1 MITLEQ
7 KNEYMKHFS
16 IVLRKINEK
25 YCPSQK
31 CVDIDSD
38 SEFFADSC
46 NFIGLHH
53 EIFKLIGTL
62 ENMIQYNN
70 WISEEGKK

>member
-7 KNEYMKHFS
+7 KNEYMKHLA

-25 YCPSQK
+25 YVPSKK
-31 CVDIDSD
+31 CVEIEAD

-53 EIFKLIGTL
+53 DIFMLIGTL
-62 ENMIQYNN
+62 ENMIQYNK
-70 WISEEGKK
+70 WISEEDKK